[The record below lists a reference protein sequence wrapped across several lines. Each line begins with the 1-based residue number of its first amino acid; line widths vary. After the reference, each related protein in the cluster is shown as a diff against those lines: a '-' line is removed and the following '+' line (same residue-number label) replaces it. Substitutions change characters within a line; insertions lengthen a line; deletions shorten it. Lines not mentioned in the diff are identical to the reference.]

1 MEEAE
6 RRGIGLSAFLSVGN
20 KADVSGNDLLE
31 WWEQDEDTDAVLLY
45 VESFGN
51 PRRFARIARRVAR
64 TTPIVAVKAG
74 RSKAGARAA
83 ASHTGRLLAASDAT
97 VDALFHHAGV
107 IRVGH
112 AGRAA
117 RHRRPARGH
126 ARAERPPRRDRR
138 QRRRARHPGRSTRA
152 RRAG

>member
-1 MEEAE
+1 MGIRNNDPAVRLDATFAPRPPRHGRLGLLTQSGGLGLAAMEEAE

-31 WWEQDEDTDAVLLY
+31 WWEQDGDTDAVLLY

-83 ASHTGRLLAASDAT
+83 ASHTGRLARRL
-97 VDALFHHAGV
+97 
-107 IRVGH
+107 
-112 AGRAA
+112 GRD
-117 RHRRPARGH
+117 RRRPV
-126 ARAERPPRRDRR
+126 PPRR
-138 QRRRARHPGRSTRA
+138 A
-152 RRAG
+152 